1 MTEQENKSEP
11 ATICPIHDVVDAI
24 CGGPHKEV
32 FTDLGW
38 EVMKE
43 DQEPIGKELLPSP
56 DDELNRWSVLNRAKK
71 GQ

>member
-1 MTEQENKSEP
+1 
-11 ATICPIHDVVDAI
+11 
-24 CGGPHKEV
+24 
-32 FTDLGW
+32 
-38 EVMKE
+38 MKE